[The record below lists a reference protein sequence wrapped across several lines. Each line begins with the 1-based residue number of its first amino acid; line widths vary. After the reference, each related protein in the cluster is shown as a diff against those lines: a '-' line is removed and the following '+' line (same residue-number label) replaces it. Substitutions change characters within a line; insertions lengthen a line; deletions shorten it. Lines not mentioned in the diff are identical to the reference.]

1 MQQLQVCIYKGD
13 AGSRVGSVVD
23 DRVYDLNLCCVEQ
36 LSNENSIKDAYG
48 LAATIAPSN
57 LEEFING
64 GNAVLTAARRGLK
77 WVLEHNSST
86 SPAGQPLHY
95 HTKDVRLLAPILP
108 STKVICMGDTYE
120 SHAAGA
126 GVEQPSE
133 PGLFHKMSQVVV
145 GPDEP
150 VVIPKV
156 YHPSPMT
163 YDTELTVVIG
173 KGGRSIPEEQTE
185 DHIWGYTVFNDLTL
199 PGVKDYGPRYKVFET
214 SAPVGPWIVPKDQ
227 IVNRENL
234 RLSFR
239 INGEEVREGSTSKL
253 VFSIP
258 RMISEVSNWF
268 ALCPGDII
276 TTGGAGAAR
285 PLETGD
291 VIEATIESV
300 GTLRNHVVLEE

>member
-1 MQQLQVCIYKGD
+1 MQELKVCVYEGE

-23 DRVYDLNLCCVEQ
+23 GSVYDLNLCCVEQ
-36 LSNENSIKDAYG
+36 LSSENAIKDAYQ
-48 LAATIAPSN
+48 LAATLAPPS
-57 LEEFING
+57 LEEFIVG
-64 GNAVLTAARRGLK
+64 GGAVLAAARRGLQ
-77 WVLEHNSST
+77 WVLEHGTST
-86 SPAGQPLHY
+86 GPAGEPLRY
-95 HTKDVRLLAPILP
+95 STKEVRLLAPILP

-120 SHAAGA
+120 SHAALG
-126 GVEQPSE
+126 GSEQPSE

-145 GPDEP
+145 GPDDP

-156 YHPSPMT
+156 YHPDPMV
-163 YDTELTVVIG
+163 YDTELTVVMG
-173 KGGRSIPEEQTE
+173 KGGRSIPENQIE

-199 PGVKDYGPRYKVFET
+199 RAVKDKGPRYKVFET

-227 IVNRENL
+227 VSDRDNL

-258 RMISEVSNWF
+258 TMIAEVSKWF
-268 ALCPGDII
+268 VLRPGDII
-276 TTGGAGAAR
+276 TTGGAGAAK
-285 PLETGD
+285 PLEPGD
-291 VIEATIESV
+291 VIEATIEGI